1 MYFAPL
7 VGEIGTDK
15 DGVDFVKL
23 CVRAHNSDVD
33 DAGVHQQRGNR
44 DRQIGGTGFSVSMS
58 VARCGAP
65 SGLVL

>member
-33 DAGVHQQRGNR
+33 DAGVHNSSFILNNG
-44 DRQIGGTGFSVSMS
+44 DKDETGK
-58 VARCGAP
+58 
-65 SGLVL
+65 